1 MSLLNKIN
9 HMLTADIT
17 KDFKLKKKSNY
28 DASELTFITK
38 KRRSIVIL
46 FSESHKKIWNLVR
59 EVQRQFVPK

>member
-28 DASELTFITK
+28 DANELTFITK
-38 KRRSIVIL
+38 KAPLYCYFI
-46 FSESHKKIWNLVR
+46 F
-59 EVQRQFVPK
+59 